1 MAEFEIASVLRDMN
15 VIDLACK
22 TNARVALTEEEQ
34 VAVAT
39 LDAWA
44 KEIGNTGNDKEHQI
58 AQFITKEIQDAFETY
73 PSQLLEQMFDVG
85 TLGED
90 DRAMYYTEPK
100 NTLRAIEAAP
110 GGNVERSFLDI
121 ASVTPTYTN
130 LQVETD
136 ISYTDLRR
144 NGWKSVARLSQYAI
158 DTLNNKMFKNIFDAI
173 DAAITSGDNYIDLT
187 SVDAIS
193 TTGADKLSL
202 YIHDMNEAGGV
213 IVGLSK
219 YMQQLSKLSGYSAFY
234 SEDMKNTLYRTGE
247 LPTYDGIPLY
257 RIATYKYLNGDGA
270 TNLIKDKRVYG
281 VAGKIGA
288 IDMVGDVRTYET
300 MDNNSENVHLKIA
313 GFKFARSFYNSALD
327 KCVKMALKP

>member
-1 MAEFEIASVLRDMN
+1 
-15 VIDLACK
+15 
-22 TNARVALTEEEQ
+22 
-34 VAVAT
+34 
-39 LDAWA
+39 
-44 KEIGNTGNDKEHQI
+44 
-58 AQFITKEIQDAFETY
+58 
-73 PSQLLEQMFDVG
+73 
-85 TLGED
+85 
-90 DRAMYYTEPK
+90 MYYTEPK

-121 ASVTPTYTN
+121 SAVTPTYKN

-136 ISYTDLRR
+136 ISYADLRR
-144 NGWKSVARLSQYAI
+144 NGWKSVARLSQYAL
-158 DTLNNKMFKNIFDAI
+158 DVLNNTMFKNIFDAI

-187 SVDAIS
+187 SSDTVT
-193 TTGADKLSL
+193 TTGADKLAL
-202 YIHDMNEAGGV
+202 YIHDMNEAGGA

-219 YMQQLSKLSGYSAFY
+219 YMQQMSKLTGYASFY

-257 RIATYKYLNGDGA
+257 RVATYKYLNNDGA

-300 MDNNSENVHLKIA
+300 MDNNNEVVHLKIS
-313 GFKFARSFYNSALD
+313 GFKFARAFYDTALT
-327 KCVKMALKP
+327 KCVKVALKP